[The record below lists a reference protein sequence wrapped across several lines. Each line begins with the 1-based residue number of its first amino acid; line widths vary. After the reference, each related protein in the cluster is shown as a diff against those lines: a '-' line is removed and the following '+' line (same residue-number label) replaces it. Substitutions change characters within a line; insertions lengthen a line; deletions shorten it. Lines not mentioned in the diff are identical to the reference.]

1 MEKETKTMYLH
12 LQDDGSYDT
21 LYFNFTIPPNVG
33 DYISYLDEQGQTQF
47 LMTSKRLFNSVT
59 NNLVITLKYI

>member
-12 LQDDGSYDT
+12 LQDDGCYDT

>member
-12 LQDDGSYDT
+12 LQDDGTYNT
-21 LYFNFTIPPNVG
+21 LGFNFTIPPNVG

-59 NNLVITLKYI
+59 NNLVITLKNI

>member
-12 LQDDGSYDT
+12 LQDDGTYNT
-21 LYFNFTIPPNVG
+21 LLFNFTIPPNVG

>member
-21 LYFNFTIPPNVG
+21 LYFNFTITPNVG
-33 DYISYLDEQGQTQF
+33 DYISYLDEQGQAQF

>member
-33 DYISYLDEQGQTQF
+33 DYISYLDEQSQTQF

-59 NNLVITLKYI
+59 NNLVITLKNI